1 MRAPRQFAHDIWELQ
16 KLLVRLFRSLFS
28 PSAYKSHTCIW
39 LVQSI
44 RPVSV
49 IPLPV
54 GAFTFAIGIGICPRW
69 RGKEIISSRIYPNIP
84 LLIASEESANAMVHT
99 RIIHPNVQVNEITRE
114 FSKAASKLAP
124 GKLVKDDH
132 FTLFEAVSAL
142 EIGDPKMDSGCTA
155 FDPDSDE
162 ELDPT
167 KPLSAE
173 EIIWLMDELMYR
185 EVAWQ
190 MGYPLSQTLFTS
202 VHIERLLWP
211 EPKRLSDASFGRN
224 DPVPRGTASLLRDVF
239 QPYCLGLIKCC
250 DLVLSMVTSQHY
262 YEEEDFATQ
271 IFNRPLLHN
280 FSVGEVMDMLGSART
295 WLDDSQ
301 LDSELAGALTSRID
315 ARSAILKLFHECDC
329 GTRPSLSTLE
339 KDISLIRTIEKS
351 AFLGRPTSA
360 VAFTLKIQRR
370 LASSVPPR
378 PMVVVEKEKAF
389 SFLHKLLTDATTAFQ
404 MLDISSSCNL
414 LVAYQNFMAQE
425 PQPAV
430 YVRALLQ
437 FFLSLDDAVVG
448 RFAIKDFI
456 IHDIRSLVSPREG
469 LFSPS
474 HMNDLP
480 EDEQMELGAR
490 VDLFVNRC
498 SHSFLNLFR
507 TLCLNRCRVRRTMCH
522 AAVEWDQ
529 IQAEAEEL
537 DGLIQS
543 TINEPAIPYPAG
555 EEPTFSYSFSSWVYH
570 YKLVQLRTILQM
582 GFELSIYAPH
592 EFAGMYWYLSF
603 LSSTHLNH
611 LERITFFVASQQRS
625 GSSEQRE
632 VQTTLK
638 LLYRH
643 FTWLKAVE
651 AMAKALHRVFT
662 VLQRHGH
669 FRKSAVAYASDAL
682 RYELR
687 MRPFLHLSIP
697 EPINMDVAQQ
707 SSSLH
712 GLSDESLIAQAS
724 NLIHTARKAWEEVL
738 KGGWNFDPLQPG
750 ESKAQTGAQ
759 GTSKSPGSV
768 VEREWTQDVRNSM
781 KACIGTGIVVTTLG
795 KLVQTKTSGSV
806 ASIATLKVEIPPVGE
821 RNRWHVS
828 WPVPKLQS

>member
-1 MRAPRQFAHDIWELQ
+1 MA
-16 KLLVRLFRSLFS
+16 
-28 PSAYKSHTCIW
+28 
-39 LVQSI
+39 
-44 RPVSV
+44 
-49 IPLPV
+49 
-54 GAFTFAIGIGICPRW
+54 
-69 RGKEIISSRIYPNIP
+69 
-84 LLIASEESANAMVHT
+84 HT

-114 FSKAASKLAP
+114 FRNAASKLAP
-124 GKLVKDDH
+124 GKLIKDEH

-155 FDPDSDE
+155 FDPESDE
-162 ELDPT
+162 EFDPT
-167 KPLSAE
+167 KALSAE

-211 EPKRLSDASFGRN
+211 EPKRLSDASFWRH
-224 DPVPRGTASLLRDVF
+224 DPVPAVIPSLLRDVF

-271 IFNRPLLHN
+271 IFNRPLLHD
-280 FSVGEVMDMLGSART
+280 FSVGEVMDSLEAART
-295 WLDDSQ
+295 GLDH
-301 LDSELAGALTSRID
+301 SELSSHLTTALSSRLE
-315 ARSAILKLFHECDC
+315 ARSALLKLFHECEC
-329 GTRPSLSTLE
+329 GARPSLSTLE
-339 KDISLIRTIEKS
+339 RHIALIRTIENS
-351 AFLGRPTSA
+351 ASLGRPTSA

-378 PMVVVEKEKAF
+378 PMIVVDKGKAF
-389 SFLHKLLTDATTAFQ
+389 PFLQKLLTDATTAFQ
-404 MLDISSSCNL
+404 MLDISSSCDL

-437 FFLSLDDAVVG
+437 SFLSLNGAVVG
-448 RFAIKDFI
+448 RFAFKDFI
-456 IHDIRSLVSPREG
+456 VHDIGSLVLPGEALLDPG
-469 LFSPS
+469 Q
-474 HMNDLP
+474 MDDLP
-480 EDEQMELGAR
+480 EDQQIELGSR
-490 VDLFVNRC
+490 VDLFVDRC
-498 SHSFLNLFR
+498 SQSFLNLFR

-522 AAVEWDQ
+522 AALEWDQ
-529 IQAEAEEL
+529 IQAEAEDL
-537 DGLIQS
+537 DGVVQS
-543 TINEPAIPYPAG
+543 ILNEPARPYLAG

-570 YKLVQLRTILQM
+570 YKLIQLRTVLQM

-611 LERITFFVASQQRS
+611 LERITFFVASRQRPTSLGQQ
-625 GSSEQRE
+625 EA
-632 VQTTLK
+632 QTTLQ

-669 FRKSAVAYASDAL
+669 FRKSTDAYATDAL

-687 MRPFLHLSIP
+687 MRPFLHVSIP
-697 EPINMDVAQQ
+697 EPIDMDVAQQ
-707 SSSLH
+707 SSSLR
-712 GLSDESLIAQAS
+712 GLSSEKLITQAS
-724 NLIHTARKAWEEVL
+724 NLVQTARKAWDEVL
-738 KGGWNFDPLQPG
+738 KGGWNFHPFAQGD
-750 ESKAQTGAQ
+750 SKAEMAPG
-759 GTSKSPGSV
+759 GSSKPPGPV

-795 KLVQTKTSGSV
+795 TLLQTKKTTGTAVNITS
-806 ASIATLKVEIPPVGE
+806 LKVEIPPVGD
-821 RNRWHVS
+821 RSRWHVS